1 MGSIEIGMKL
11 TAVGK
16 TKIPSIN
23 WYNIFCS
30 SELVLIIEALISI
43 QYGIIINVLKKRGRY
58 FEVYK

>member
-1 MGSIEIGMKL
+1 MKL